1 MLEVEASNLVREL
14 TDGRY
19 EKMEFDDN
27 YRVRLL
33 DHFDDSY
40 AIERFSGGEADVV
53 SLSARVALS
62 KIIAAK
68 GSEALG
74 FIVLDEVFGALDADR
89 RRNVLLALD
98 RLKRTFGQIFIISH
112 VADVQES
119 ALLDELWIVEEDDDG
134 KSTVKRQDTL
144 GEPMELLDEAHIS

>member
-40 AIERFSGGEADVV
+40 AIERFSGGEADVA

-119 ALLDELWIVEEDDDG
+119 ALLDELWIVEEDETG